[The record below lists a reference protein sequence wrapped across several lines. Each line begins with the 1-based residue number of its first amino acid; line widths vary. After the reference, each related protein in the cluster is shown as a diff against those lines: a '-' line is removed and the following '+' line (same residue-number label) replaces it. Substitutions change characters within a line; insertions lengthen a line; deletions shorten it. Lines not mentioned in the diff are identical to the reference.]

1 MDRQSVV
8 KSTAIPFP
16 LNFDNEKY
24 DDMYKAY
31 NKIMVLARDLN
42 AFIETPE
49 FVFIG
54 KDGNGKS
61 ALIESFI
68 GFPMMIGEGSG
79 LRPLH
84 ITLMNNARC
93 EEPIVT
99 FKRDRSLD
107 SYEVD
112 RQIQLSMVSSE
123 ISKRNQKT
131 SIPIE
136 ITIEYRYYLNMLLI
150 EPPSVSI
157 QPTNAITIQGQSM
170 TSPANQLANKIAK
183 LSIGNEM
190 GEMITQYTKSNNR
203 TLVFVE
209 TSTNGGTNSSEMLE
223 LAKKLDYKLDRSIFV
238 FNKFHSLLTGDQPF
252 TNGRDANRF
261 LGSPSIGAPTFFT
274 TLPST
279 AQRSQCNSKDQLSQ
293 LCEQLQQTDLNI
305 LEQLQFDKKYER
317 NVGLSAFRHWISEFT
332 WRKYLDSVPEV
343 LKRLNSFRTTSEDQL
358 YQIRQQLER
367 TNAVTLRQ
375 IANSYVSIEFIQCI
389 EKLVT
394 RTLEGNPSLNGQ
406 TLEEEKSQDETGD
419 WYDHN
424 GKPILLLNDEK
435 LVTFYDNKLYGG
447 QQFER
452 LLTEFKCITEVI
464 QLEELSIS
472 EVACAIGSNRPS
484 NASVIAWAA
493 SDLAQKKIKE
503 ALLPLVDQLFKR
515 ATYILR
521 RLVDIVDRMIEN
533 KKKSSFRRHGNSTS
547 LFQDNSSP
555 SSQSQSQS
563 SSISQSA
570 SLSSENMI
578 YGIQSINGSDSVSR
592 PSHENTIVNVE
603 DHPYFIYSVKEMYFK
618 YVDQIAADCKNK
630 CMDEFYTTRL
640 IYWDLQSN
648 KDLKKFCTDSPCV
661 SLNNSLNN
669 NNKST
674 TPGNNNN
681 NNNNNNNSNN
691 NNSNHILNPKET
703 HTMVTE
709 LASKL
714 FQDIR
719 NRMSKNIMLK
729 CYNYF
734 LIPMQM
740 DLKLNIQDNIT
751 KLSDAML
758 EEIFEI
764 QTTKERLREDEQ
776 HLAQICNQFIQ
787 QEENYK
793 KYSQSFSHP
802 FPSAVRN

>member
-68 GFPMMIGEGSG
+68 GFPMMIGEGSS

-99 FKRDRSLD
+99 FKRDRALD

-112 RQIQLSMVSSE
+112 VQVDISMVSNE
-123 ISKRNQKT
+123 INKRNQKS

-136 ITIEYRYYLNMLLI
+136 VTIEYRYYLNMLLI

-190 GEMITQYTKSNNR
+190 GEMINQYTKANNR

-209 TSTNGGTNSSEMLE
+209 TSSIGGANTSEMLE

-274 TLPST
+274 TLPTT
-279 AQRSQCNSKDQLSQ
+279 AQRSQCSTKEQLIEV
-293 LCEQLQQTDLNI
+293 CDQLQQKDLSI

-317 NVGLSAFRHWISEFT
+317 NVGLSSFRHWISEFT

-358 YQIRQQLER
+358 HQVRQQLER

-406 TLEEEKSQDETGD
+406 TLEEEKSQDEAGD

-424 GKPILLLNDEK
+424 GKIIELNDET
-435 LVTFYDNKLYGG
+435 LVTFHDNKLYGG

-464 QLEELSIS
+464 ELEELSIS

-555 SSQSQSQS
+555 SQSQSQS
-563 SSISQSA
+563 SSISQST

-578 YGIQSINGSDSVSR
+578 YGIQSMNGSDSGISR

-661 SLNNSLNN
+661 SLNNSGVSNN
-669 NNKST
+669 NSKST
-674 TPGNNNN
+674 TSSTSGN
-681 NNNNNNNSNN
+681 SH
-691 NNSNHILNPKET
+691 SLNPKET
-703 HTMVTE
+703 HAMVTE

>member
-16 LNFDNEKY
+16 LNFDNQKY
-24 DDMYKAY
+24 EDMYKAY
-31 NKIMVLARDLN
+31 NKIMILARDLN
-42 AFIETPE
+42 AFIEIPE

-54 KDGNGKS
+54 KENKS
-61 ALIESFI
+61 TLIESFI
-68 GFPMMIGEGSG
+68 GFSLGQVCNI

-84 ITLMNNARC
+84 ISLNNNPRYDK
-93 EEPIVT
+93 PTVT

-107 SYEVD
+107 GFEVD
-112 RQIQLSMVSSE
+112 KLVEITNVAEE
-123 ISKRNQKT
+123 ISKRNSKT
-131 SIPIE
+131 NTPIE
-136 ITIEYRYYLNMLLI
+136 ITIEYKYYLNMLLI
-150 EPPSVSI
+150 EPPNVAI
-157 QPTNAITIQGQSM
+157 QPQSSATV
-170 TSPANQLANKIAK
+170 TSSTPTPISLSSSSSSANLLASKIAK
-183 LSIGNEM
+183 LSLGQEM
-190 GEMITQYTKSNNR
+190 GEMILTYTKPTNR
-203 TLVFVE
+203 TLIFVDNATKSE
-209 TSTNGGTNSSEMLE
+209 SEMLE

-238 FNKFHSLLTGDQPF
+238 FNKFNNLLTTDPF
-252 TNGRDANRF
+252 SNGREANRF
-261 LGSPSIGAPTFFT
+261 LGSSNFSAPTFFT
-274 TLPST
+274 TLPVPEQS
-279 AQRSQCNSKDQLSQ
+279 SKCKNKEELQEF
-293 LCEQLQQTDLNI
+293 CEKLQQKDLDI
-305 LEQLQFDKKYER
+305 LEQLQFDKKFER
-317 NVGLSAFRHWISEFT
+317 NVGLTAFKHFINELS
-332 WRKYLDSVPEV
+332 WRKYLDNVPEV

-358 YQIRQQLER
+358 SQIRQQLDK
-367 TNAVTLRQ
+367 TNAITLRQ

-424 GKPILLLNDEK
+424 GRQIILNDEK
-435 LVTFYDNKLYGG
+435 SASVPFSDNKLYGG

-452 LLTEFKCITEVI
+452 LLSEFKCITEVI
-464 QLEELSIS
+464 ELDELSGS
-472 EVACAIGSNRPS
+472 EIACAIGSNRPS
-484 NASVIAWAA
+484 NVSVLAWAA

-515 ATYILR
+515 STYILR

-533 KKKSSFRRHGNSTS
+533 KKKSSFRRHGNSAS

-555 SSQSQSQS
+555 SSSN
-563 SSISQSA
+563 
-570 SLSSENMI
+570 LSG
-578 YGIQSINGSDSVSR
+578 YGIQSMNGASDYSAPVR
-592 PSHENTIVNVE
+592 PSHESTIVNVE
-603 DHPYFIYSVKEMYFK
+603 DHPYFIYYVKEMYFK

-648 KDLKKFCTDSPCV
+648 KDLKKFTESPST
-661 SLNNSLNN
+661 SLNNSGFST
-669 NNKST
+669 KSSAT
-674 TPGNNNN
+674 TTNTTG
-681 NNNNNNNSNN
+681 SVA
-691 NNSNHILNPKET
+691 STSSHALSSKET
-703 HTMVTE
+703 HTIVTE

-719 NRMSKNIMLK
+719 NRISKNIMLK

-751 KLSDAML
+751 KLTDTML
-758 EEIFEI
+758 EEIFEV
-764 QTTKERLREDEQ
+764 QTTKERLREDER
-776 HLAQICNQFIQ
+776 HLSLICNQFVQ

-793 KYSQSFSHP
+793 KYSHQFSHP
-802 FPSAVRN
+802 AF